1 MRGHLIGITE
11 RGGEQTLV
19 RARLHE
25 MSDEAPQTL
34 LPPLG
39 EHRPTRAE
47 NVPTESEG
55 VATPLLLRPEDQAS
69 GTATDAAEGLLAAVP
84 PLAPADPE
92 AAPPVAAHH
101 TLRRSASVFAAFGV
115 HALVLLALVSVPAT
129 EFGDGGDALEAIS
142 VSIIP
147 ASALDSRQP
156 ATDPSASAAPAHVAP
171 SPGEESLASE
181 ATPEKTAPPEPKVEQ
196 PAIETPEQ
204 SKQLAA
210 PAEAAP
216 EVVKEEAPTVT
227 SAPAPPEETK
237 VAAVEPPPT
246 PPPPEKPPEEKPRE
260 EPPTEPAP
268 AAAPAGGATS
278 HGTATDQPP
287 RAAAAAAS
295 RGQVNAYGMAVQSAL
310 LAVDQREAKVRASAS
325 QAKGTVVVRLALDDK
340 GALLSA
346 EVVKSSGR
354 PQLDDAALMLIRL
367 ASFPPPPP
375 GLTAAERSYLAP
387 IRFR

>member
-196 PAIETPEQ
+196 PATH
-204 SKQLAA
+204 
-210 PAEAAP
+210 
-216 EVVKEEAPTVT
+216 
-227 SAPAPPEETK
+227 PP
-237 VAAVEPPPT
+237 VE
-246 PPPPEKPPEEKPRE
+246 
-260 EPPTEPAP
+260 
-268 AAAPAGGATS
+268 
-278 HGTATDQPP
+278 
-287 RAAAAAAS
+287 
-295 RGQVNAYGMAVQSAL
+295 
-310 LAVDQREAKVRASAS
+310 
-325 QAKGTVVVRLALDDK
+325 
-340 GALLSA
+340 
-346 EVVKSSGR
+346 R
-354 PQLDDAALMLIRL
+354 PGCLVGC
-367 ASFPPPPP
+367 S
-375 GLTAAERSYLAP
+375 
-387 IRFR
+387 